1 MDIKFSVKE
10 LSQIVGISSRNIRYY
25 DDIGLFKCSGNLD
38 NGYRYYTIDKIEEIY
53 IINYLRHMGISIK
66 EIKSHLENR
75 NIDEY
80 DSILNNQLDKVTA
93 EILKLQR
100 IQYQIKRR
108 IASLDFIRSIP
119 PIGEI
124 FVQTLPALRIIK
136 LEKEIKGQIDWEVAI
151 RNIDSGEGLPTGAFV
166 GDIGFFVDM
175 NAVKTRAAE
184 EFTGMFLVADDPIYD
199 MSTKTSEL
207 KSGKWLSVFVK
218 GDHHEARMYYDD
230 LLDYA
235 LEHELELDSYAVERT
250 LIDHYISSD
259 PNLHITEILIPIMG

>member
-1 MDIKFSVKE
+1 MDIRFSVKE
-10 LSQIVGISSRNIRYY
+10 LAQIVGISSRNIRYY
-25 DDIGLFKCSGNLD
+25 DDIELFKCSGKSE

-80 DSILNNQLDKVTA
+80 DSILNNQLDKVTY
-93 EILKLQR
+93 EILKLQS

-108 IASLDFIRSIP
+108 IASLEHIRNLP
-119 PIGEI
+119 PLGKIV
-124 FVQTLPALRIIK
+124 VQSLEAHRIIK
-136 LEKEIKGQIDWEVAI
+136 LDISIKKQIDWEIAI
-151 RNIDSGEGLPTGAFV
+151 KNIDTEDGTTAGAFV

-175 NAVKTRAAE
+175 KAVNTREAE
-184 EFTGMFLVADDPIYD
+184 AFKGMLLVADDPMYD
-199 MSTKTSEL
+199 KSTKTSEL
-207 KSGKWLSVFVK
+207 KSGDWLSIFVR

-230 LLDYA
+230 LLKYA
-235 LEHELELDSYAVERT
+235 SEHDLKLDSYAVERT